1 MVNRPNVKKKIQSS
15 SYTVIKLVISFE
27 VKILTK
33 PLSLSLLNFIKFYS
47 NEVSK
52 IYNVELFSLFLT
64 NWL

>member
-1 MVNRPNVKKKIQSS
+1 MLKKKIQSS